1 MSEERI
7 TTKQIGVP
15 DDTDGTHIQTEYGCR
30 YPDGHLEWA
39 TFEDYSGVRWGYASI
54 IPGSDKHYNS
64 DAATRWHKTLTRKA
78 AAASIHPSEFIEEH
92 TFVKRTVILV
102 TTSAEEV

>member
-1 MSEERI
+1 MSDERI

-30 YPDGHLEWA
+30 FPDGHHEWGSFTSNGNVPFA
-39 TFEDYSGVRWGYASI
+39 YASI
-54 IPGSDKHYNS
+54 IPTSGKEYS
-64 DAATRWHKTLTRKA
+64 TRAMQEWRASLERKA
-78 AAASIHPSEFIEEH
+78 RSASIHPAEFIEEH
-92 TFVKRTVILV
+92 TLVKRTVILV